1 MTDAPTDAAG
11 NGADGAT
18 PAPTSEAGS
27 ETATTS
33 TTEPAPTTPRRSG
46 VLLTPKEA
54 AAQDALAHAVLARA
68 RAAAWEK
75 GLARTPTPG
84 RGSPWRET
92 APDGLGAGAP
102 RAGGSVPAPA
112 GGDPATP
119 AGEVAADG
127 RVRRRGGVA
136 TPPSDGDPEDPK
148 AWRPGP
154 GMGWAGSGAHPSR
167 RDPQPI
173 GRLGDQLVTRR
184 GWRREMET
192 ATVVNRWR
200 EIVGDQVA
208 DHCEVETFADGELVV
223 RTSSTA
229 WATQVRML
237 LPQLERR
244 IGEVAGPDAVST
256 ITVLGPGGPSWKH
269 GRFSV
274 RGGRGPRDTY
284 G

>member
-1 MTDAPTDAAG
+1 MTDVPTDAPAGAAAEDAER
-11 NGADGAT
+11 T
-18 PAPTSEAGS
+18 PAAAESSA
-27 ETATTS
+27 
-33 TTEPAPTTPRRSG
+33 PRRAST
-46 VLLTPKEA
+46 LLTPEEA

-75 GLARTPTPG
+75 GLKRTPRPG
-84 RGSPWRET
+84 RGSPWRES
-92 APDGLGAGAP
+92 APDDATETATGTANA
-102 RAGGSVPAPA
+102 
-112 GGDPATP
+112 DPATA
-119 AGEVAADG
+119 AGEAAAG
-127 RVRRRGGVA
+127 AGIRRRAGTVP
-136 TPPSDGDPEDPK
+136 PPSDGEPEDPK

-154 GMGWAGSGAHPSR
+154 GLGWAGSGAHPSR
-167 RDPQPI
+167 RDPQAI
-173 GRLGDQLVTRR
+173 GRLGEQLVNRR

-192 ATVVNRWR
+192 ATVVNRWQ

-208 DHCEVETFADGELVV
+208 EHCEVETFADGELVV

-237 LPQLERR
+237 IPQLERR
-244 IGEVAGPDAVST
+244 IGEVAGPDAVT
-256 ITVLGPGGPSWKH
+256 KITVLGPGGPSWKH